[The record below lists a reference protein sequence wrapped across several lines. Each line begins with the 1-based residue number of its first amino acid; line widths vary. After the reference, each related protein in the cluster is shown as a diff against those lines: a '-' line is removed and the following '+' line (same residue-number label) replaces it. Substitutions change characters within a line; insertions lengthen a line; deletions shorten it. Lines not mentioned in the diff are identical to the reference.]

1 MRTREASDF
10 WELHKNM
17 NCAFPLI
24 SPRAKVAEKA
34 RWKIT
39 IIENFSEN
47 FEKPPKLKRLV
58 N

>member
-10 WELHKNM
+10 WGLHKNM

-34 RWKIT
+34 RWKIN

-47 FEKPPKLKRLV
+47 FEKPTKLNRLV